1 MQYPTGQPYQPG
13 QSYPAGQQYPPPG
26 QPFAPGQQYPPGGP
40 PPAGYPGGAPTY
52 PGQVPGGFLP
62 PEPPKRTNGFAI
74 TSLIFGI
81 IGGIPLGLI
90 FGIIGLVKSNTYRS
104 GKVMSWIGI
113 VLSVL
118 WIIPIVAIATAASHE
133 VNKVLDPGCVA
144 VESNIAALNSKISAD
159 TGNTEAF
166 KADLQSMVADLQ
178 DGAAKTHSDTA
189 RSAMNAMAS
198 DVQQV
203 LDALNGN
210 GTADAALGRLQSD
223 GNAIDAACGR

>member
-1 MQYPTGQPYQPG
+1 LSNPTQYPTGQPYQPG
-13 QSYPAGQQYPPPG
+13 QQYPT
-26 QPFAPGQQYPPGGP
+26 GGP
-40 PPAGYPGGAPTY
+40 PPAGYAGGAATY

-62 PEPPKRTNGFAI
+62 PEPSKRTNGFAI
-74 TSLIFGI
+74 TSLVFGI

-90 FGIIGLVKSNTYRS
+90 FGIVGLVKSKTYRS

-118 WIIPIVAIATAASHE
+118 WIIPVVAIAIAASHE

-144 VESNIAALNSKISAD
+144 VESNIAGLNSKISAD
-159 TGNTEAF
+159 SGNPEAL
-166 KADLQSMVADLQ
+166 KADLQAFVVDLQ
-178 DGAAKTHSDTA
+178 DGAAKTHSDSA
-189 RSAMNAMAS
+189 RAAMNTMAS

-203 LDALNGN
+203 LNTLNGN
-210 GTADAALGRLQSD
+210 GTADAALGRLESD